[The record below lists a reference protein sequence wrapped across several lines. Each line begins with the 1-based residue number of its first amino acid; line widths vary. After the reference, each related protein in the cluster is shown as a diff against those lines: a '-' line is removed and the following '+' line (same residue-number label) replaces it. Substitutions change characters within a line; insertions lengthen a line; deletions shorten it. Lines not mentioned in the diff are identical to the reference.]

1 MSGIEVELG
10 YFALSELQSIRGKFG
25 LPVERDLYFQPTRLS
40 GHPFNAGH
48 LQYDSG
54 MQNARYERSALRS
67 LKPLWHMGVPPYVD
81 AREPQLNATNHLKS

>member
-1 MSGIEVELG
+1 MKL
-10 YFALSELQSIRGKFG
+10 
-25 LPVERDLYFQPTRLS
+25 LPEPGSTDWSFPFT

-81 AREPQLNATNHLKS
+81 ARRGYPLIPGHFVSSMTCRDGLTALSRHGQLVDL